1 MKKLLYSGDI
11 GFDMRDWEWE
21 PIESVYAG
29 DGCIM
34 ALTADGRTLQKVL
47 DRKYAARTEYWTRI
61 RQIAISKWCPGLAIG
76 LVSDGSCMIAKSAL
90 RGISGR
96 DYNNYPFDE
105 IHDEIKGWRNLV
117 QVEVSDSFFG
127 LDAEGRV
134 HVAGLNRYASDDYR
148 AVESWRNVKRIV
160 TGTQNSILGITADG
174 ELLYAGAN
182 MIQHDWEKV
191 LQALPPHA
199 RIVDVF
205 PTGSECTQVYFA
217 LQDGSIWNLWGEQ
230 KAVTTARRS
239 EPAKVFDGT
248 YFYNVLTLTDRG
260 ELIQSFEGQLTPL
273 FPGAGK
279 IVSFASG
286 HADSLE
292 PFVLAVAEQ
301 KS

>member
-1 MKKLLYSGDI
+1 M
-11 GFDMRDWEWE
+11 
-21 PIESVYAG
+21 YA
-29 DGCIM
+29 
-34 ALTADGRTLQKVL
+34 LF
-47 DRKYAARTEYWTRI
+47 
-61 RQIAISKWCPGLAIG
+61 
-76 LVSDGSCMIAKSAL
+76 VSASREGSDLRNSIWSAL
-90 RGISGR
+90 LALAVL
-96 DYNNYPFDE
+96 FA
-105 IHDEIKGWRNLV
+105 LV
-117 QVEVSDSFFG
+117 WLKQR
-127 LDAEGRV
+127 L
-134 HVAGLNRYASDDYR
+134 
-148 AVESWRNVKRIV
+148 
-160 TGTQNSILGITADG
+160 TADG

-182 MIQHDWEKV
+182 MNQHDREKV

-292 PFVLAVAEQ
+292 PFVLAVAERET
-301 KS
+301 